1 MVTSKATSVKEYLA
15 GLPSERRSSISRVRD
30 VVRKNLPEG
39 YREVMNWG
47 MVTYELPLERYPDTY
62 NGRPLCY
69 AAIAAQKNHNA
80 LYLMSAYEDT
90 GEAARLRDAFRK
102 AGKKMDMGKSCLRFR
117 NSDDLPLE
125 AIGQVIRNTP
135 PEKFIARYEAS
146 RREPSRKKAAA
157 SKARKPAV
165 KKTSPRKTPRA
176 SA

>member
-15 GLPSERRSSISRVRD
+15 GLPSQRRSSIAKVRD
-30 VVRKNLPEG
+30 VVRKNLPPG

-47 MVTYELPLERYPDTY
+47 MVAYELPLERYPDTY

-69 AAIAAQKNHNA
+69 AAIAVQKNHNA
-80 LYLMSAYEDT
+80 LYLTNAYQDT
-90 GEAARLRDAFRK
+90 GEAARLREAFRK

-117 NSDDLPLE
+117 DADDLPLE

-146 RREPSRKKAAA
+146 RRGTGRKKAAA
-157 SKARKPAV
+157 SRTPTPANR
-165 KKTSPRKTPRA
+165 KTSPRKTTRA